1 MNIYT
6 PNEFCKKVGVTYQ
19 TLIKWEKK
27 GKLTADRNAD
37 NRRYYTDRHLEQCI
51 GQNIRHEETDKRILF
66 RRMI

>member
-27 GKLTADRNAD
+27 GKLQPEKNAEG
-37 NRRYYTDRHLEQCI
+37 RRYYTEEHLRKCMN
-51 GQNIRHEETDKRILF
+51 GDTVSVSSDKKVLF
-66 RRMI
+66 RKII